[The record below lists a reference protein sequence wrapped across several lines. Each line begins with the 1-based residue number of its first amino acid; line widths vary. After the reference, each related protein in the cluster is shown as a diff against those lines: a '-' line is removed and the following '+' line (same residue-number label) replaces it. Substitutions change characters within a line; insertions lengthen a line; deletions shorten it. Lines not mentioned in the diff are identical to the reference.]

1 MSEIVLKI
9 TNTKKM
15 KNKLALF
22 SAITLMITV
31 LFTGTSY
38 GQMKSGASSKSEE
51 LKFNM
56 RDLWQE
62 HVAWTRNV
70 VLCIVDELPGEDQAV
85 NRLLSNQDDIGNA
98 IKPFYGNEAGEKLA
112 TLLRE
117 HITIAAE
124 VVKAA
129 KANDKNALGSADKKW
144 HTNADQI
151 AEFLSK
157 ANPNWEFE
165 EMKMMMHEHLKL
177 LTDETTSRIKKDFKA
192 DIAAYDKSQDQIL
205 KMADM
210 LSVGIIQ
217 QFPDKFE

>member
-1 MSEIVLKI
+1 M
-9 TNTKKM
+9 KKD
-15 KNKLALF
+15 LALF
-22 SAITLMITV
+22 PAITLIITV
-31 LFTGTSY
+31 LFTGLSF

-51 LKFNM
+51 LKFSM
-56 RDLWQE
+56 RDLWQQ

-70 VLCIVDELPGEDQAV
+70 ILCIVDELPGADQAV
-85 NRLLSNQDDIGNA
+85 DRLLSNQDDIGNA
-98 IKPFYGNEAGEKLA
+98 IKPFYGNEAGEQLA

-117 HITIAAE
+117 HITVAAE

-129 KANDKNALGSADKKW
+129 KANDKNTLEAADKRW
-144 HTNADQI
+144 HKNADEI

-157 ANPNWEFE
+157 ANSNWKFE
-165 EMKMMMHEHLKL
+165 EMKMMMYEHLKL
-177 LTDETTSRIKKDFKA
+177 LTDEVTSRIKKDYKA

-217 QFPDKFE
+217 QFPKKF